1 MTDEP
6 DNDITQTNPAL
17 DHVRREVPGGVKF
30 EAGKQPKQKNGWR
43 TFGIVVITVLI
54 TLGVSYWVVT
64 SYLFPTS
71 FTPVELSKKEQQ
83 QLDQKLERIS
93 GSAPSKQ
100 QANKPGALQ
109 PEAYSEAGASRE
121 IHFSEKE
128 LNALL
133 ANNTDLAN
141 KLAIDLSD
149 NLASAKL
156 LVDLDPDLPVLGGK
170 TLKVTAG
177 MEMSLSNGQPRAMLK
192 GVSVWG
198 VPLPNAWLGNMK
210 NIDLFKEFGQAGGFW
225 QLINDGV
232 ETIEVKEGKLRI
244 KLKE

>member
-1 MTDEP
+1 MTDETSVLTEP
-6 DNDITQTNPAL
+6 TSAPIPPPIQNKPA
-17 DHVRREVPGGVKF
+17 R
-30 EAGKQPKQKNGWR
+30 NGWR
-43 TFGIVVITVLI
+43 TFGIVVITVAI
-54 TLGVSYWVVT
+54 TLVAGYWVFT
-64 SYLFPTS
+64 RYLFPTS

-83 QLDQKLERIS
+83 RLDQKLDRIDGRRS
-93 GSAPSKQ
+93 SK
-100 QANKPGALQ
+100 NTGAKNSDTLE

-133 ANNTDLAN
+133 AKNTDLAS

-156 LVDLDPDLPVLGGK
+156 LIDLDPDFPILGGK

-177 MEMSLSNGQPRAMLK
+177 MELHLRKGKARAMLK

-198 VPLPNAWLGNMK
+198 VPLPNAWLGNLK
-210 NIDLFKEFGQAGGFW
+210 NVDLFNEFGQSGGFW
-225 QLINDGV
+225 QLLNAGV
-232 ETIEVKEGKLRI
+232 EEIDVEDGTLRI

>member
-1 MTDEP
+1 MTDEQQVTSNEP
-6 DNDITQTNPAL
+6 TSIPAKPP
-17 DHVRREVPGGVKF
+17 R
-30 EAGKQPKQKNGWR
+30 NGWR
-43 TFGIVVITVLI
+43 TFGIVVITVAI
-54 TLGVSYWVVT
+54 TLGVGYWVFT
-64 SYLFPTS
+64 QYLFPTS

-83 QLDQKLERIS
+83 HLDQKLERLS
-93 GSAPSKQ
+93 GSTPSKRPSK
-100 QANKPGALQ
+100 KPKVLQ

-121 IHFSEKE
+121 IYFSEKE

-133 ANNTDLAN
+133 ANNTELAS

-149 NLASAKL
+149 NLASTKL
-156 LVDLDPDLPVLGGK
+156 LVDLDPDFPVLGGK

-177 MEMSLSNGQPRAMLK
+177 MELHLSKGKPRAILK

-198 VPLPNAWLGNMK
+198 VPLPNAWLGNLK

-232 ETIEVKEGKLRI
+232 AEIEVEDGKLRI